1 MQQITITESKGA
13 AVTEVKDVL
22 SFSEKEIRIITKDN
36 KKIVLE
42 GSGLKIN
49 GFSKAS
55 GELNVEGSVTMVK
68 HLGVRESLLKK
79 VLK

>member
-13 AVTEVKDVL
+13 VMSEVKDVL
-22 SFSEKEIRIITKDN
+22 SFSDKEIKIVTKDG
-36 KKIVLE
+36 KKVAIF

-55 GELNVEGSVTMVK
+55 GEFNVEGSVTAVRY
-68 HLGVRESLLKK
+68 LGAHES
-79 VLK
+79 VLKRVFK